1 MKHYTN
7 KKTNEVFGY
16 ETESEAKRFN
26 QDYKNL
32 VKMSD
37 ELFKEYRDNRPV
49 GGEWTYR
56 GWVIDEELL
65 AKELEEKKQQELN
78 VLNQKL
84 ESIERDIARLERIK
98 DRTDEESEELERLI
112 EESTELYREIK
123 EAK

>member
-1 MKHYTN
+1 MQHYTN
-7 KKTNEVFGY
+7 KETNEVFGY
-16 ETESEAKRFN
+16 ENDLEAKQLN
-26 QDYKNL
+26 EDYKNL

-37 ELFKEYRDNRPV
+37 EQFVQFRDHRPM
-49 GGEWTYR
+49 GGKWTHE

-78 VLNQKL
+78 ELNQNL

-112 EESTELYREIK
+112 EESTDLYREIRSK
-123 EAK
+123 